1 MTPER
6 RVRNE
11 ENGEKRGK
19 RGCFP
24 QDPSGRSPR
33 RGSRGSDP
41 TESPESADSIP
52 TEENLRNFSLF
63 PSILASRQETVPF
76 PPVFGNLRFGLEGIW
91 ALFTRPQQIPSQDRK
106 IWASAHPRFSFPAG
120 FRQFR
125 LRLRKK
131 LGSFHLLP
139 EISASQP
146 GNSIPFPPGFWK
158 FLPQCEI
165 FFPFSSHFQPLE
177 GPFQDLKICSFPC
190 LFSIKKKKKIPPFL
204 PVPSILGFATQKF
217 GGFWSIFEQPFPI
230 PNNSI
235 PLFQQRRWN

>member
-1 MTPER
+1 MFSPGSEWEEPQER
-6 RVRNE
+6 LPGLRPHGIARIS
-11 ENGEKRGK
+11 GFDSHRGK
-19 RGCFP
+19 FEEFFP
-24 QDPSGRSPR
+24 V
-33 RGSRGSDP
+33 
-41 TESPESADSIP
+41 SI
-52 TEENLRNFSLF
+52 NSSFKAGNS
-63 PSILASRQETVPF
+63 VPF

-165 FFPFSSHFQPLE
+165 FFPL
-177 GPFQDLKICSFPC
+177 
-190 LFSIKKKKKIPPFL
+190 FL
-204 PVPSILGFATQKF
+204 PFSAP
-217 GGFWSIFEQPFPI
+217 
-230 PNNSI
+230 
-235 PLFQQRRWN
+235 